1 MAAEI
6 YASAAGTI
14 AQIWILSEL
23 FPRKQSVKKVYIV
36 GWILLNF
43 CIAHFVLLPNIW
55 QSLLGMGV
63 MLLMSCIML
72 EGKTEQKMLVIIAC
86 NVFMILVSMLRGRIT
101 FFLSGKSINEI
112 SIQGSESLA
121 RVLGIVLTNTLYLVT
136 AYILTRFFHDKIKLK
151 KEEYIIIIIFYIIF
165 LIVVLL
171 SIAMSRN
178 VDFSLIWQ
186 KTFLILDMLM
196 FIANIIV
203 LKMIFHIN
211 QQNHYEMENALL
223 HMQIMQQEK
232 RIREEE
238 KNYREVQLLRHDL
251 KRYLVTY
258 RQLLQDGKYEVIE
271 ADIDKILG
279 KRLNTNHCVYTENTI
294 LNAVICEKM
303 EQCSIKNIKI
313 EVQVNADKD
322 MDSIEYG
329 VVLSNL
335 LDNAIEAEEQEKE
348 ENRYICLNI
357 GVEQNMI
364 HLVVSNYIS
373 ESVLQN
379 NALLETSKKNKQLHG
394 IGLRGVKEFVNNKEG
409 EIEIFEENQMF
420 VVHIC
425 VCVYSMP
432 KMGKVRQI
440 Y

>member
-1 MAAEI
+1 MEVVSMAAEI

-121 RVLGIVLTNTLYLVT
+121 RVLGIVLTNTLYLLT
-136 AYILTRFFHDKIKLK
+136 AYILTCFFHDKIKLK
-151 KEEYIIIIIFYIIF
+151 KEEYIIIIIYYIIF

-223 HMQIMQQEK
+223 YMQITQHEK

-258 RQLLQDGKYEVIE
+258 RQLLQEGKYEVIE

-409 EIEIFEENQMF
+409 EIEIFEENHMF

-425 VCVYSMP
+425 VCV
-432 KMGKVRQI
+432 
-440 Y
+440 

>member
-101 FFLSGKSINEI
+101 FFLSGESINEI

-186 KTFLILDMLM
+186 KTFWILDMLM

-223 HMQIMQQEK
+223 HMQITQQEK

-258 RQLLQDGKYEVIE
+258 RQLLQEGKYEVIE

-329 VVLSNL
+329 VMLSNL

-409 EIEIFEENQMF
+409 EIEIFEENHMF

-425 VCVYSMP
+425 VCV
-432 KMGKVRQI
+432 
-440 Y
+440 

>member
-101 FFLSGKSINEI
+101 FFLSGESINEI

-223 HMQIMQQEK
+223 YMQITQQEK

-258 RQLLQDGKYEVIE
+258 RQLLQEGKYEVIE

-409 EIEIFEENQMF
+409 EIEIFEENHMF
-420 VVHIC
+420 VVHLNSFLKFPC
-425 VCVYSMP
+425 EGES
-432 KMGKVRQI
+432 
-440 Y
+440 

>member
-1 MAAEI
+1 MEVVSMAAEI

-121 RVLGIVLTNTLYLVT
+121 RVLGIVLTNTLYLLT
-136 AYILTRFFHDKIKLK
+136 AYILTCFFHDKIKLK
-151 KEEYIIIIIFYIIF
+151 KEEYIIIIIYYIIF

-223 HMQIMQQEK
+223 YMQITQQEK

-364 HLVVSNYIS
+364 HLVMSNYIS

-379 NALLETSKKNKQLHG
+379 NVLLETSKKNKQLHG

-409 EIEIFEENQMF
+409 EIEIFEENHMF

-425 VCVYSMP
+425 VCV
-432 KMGKVRQI
+432 
-440 Y
+440 

>member
-1 MAAEI
+1 MEVVSMAAEI

-223 HMQIMQQEK
+223 HMQITQQEK

-258 RQLLQDGKYEVIE
+258 RQLLQDGKYEIIE

-303 EQCSIKNIKI
+303 EQCSIKTIKI

-329 VVLSNL
+329 VMLSNL

-409 EIEIFEENQMF
+409 EIEIFEENHML

-425 VCVYSMP
+425 VCV
-432 KMGKVRQI
+432 
-440 Y
+440 

>member
-1 MAAEI
+1 MEVVSMAAEI

-101 FFLSGKSINEI
+101 FFLSGESINEI

-223 HMQIMQQEK
+223 HMQITQQEK

-258 RQLLQDGKYEVIE
+258 RQLLQEGKYEVIE

-294 LNAVICEKM
+294 LHAVICEKM

-409 EIEIFEENQMF
+409 EIEIFKENHMF

-425 VCVYSMP
+425 VCV
-432 KMGKVRQI
+432 
-440 Y
+440 

>member
-1 MAAEI
+1 MEVVSMAAEI

-43 CIAHFVLLPNIW
+43 CIAHFVLLPNTW

-72 EGKTEQKMLVIIAC
+72 EGRTEQKMLVIIAC

-101 FFLSGKSINEI
+101 FFLSGESINEI

-151 KEEYIIIIIFYIIF
+151 KEEYIIIIIYYIIF

-223 HMQIMQQEK
+223 YMQITQQEK

-258 RQLLQDGKYEVIE
+258 RQLLQEGKYEVIE

-348 ENRYICLNI
+348 ENRYICLNM

-409 EIEIFEENQMF
+409 EIEIFEENHMF

-425 VCVYSMP
+425 VCV
-432 KMGKVRQI
+432 
-440 Y
+440 

>member
-1 MAAEI
+1 MEVVSMAAEI

-121 RVLGIVLTNTLYLVT
+121 RVLGIVLTNTLYLLT
-136 AYILTRFFHDKIKLK
+136 AYILTCFFHDKIKLK
-151 KEEYIIIIIFYIIF
+151 KEEYIIIIIYYIIF

-223 HMQIMQQEK
+223 YMQITQQEK

-258 RQLLQDGKYEVIE
+258 RQLLQEGKYEVIE

-335 LDNAIEAEEQEKE
+335 LDNAIEAEKQEKE

-409 EIEIFEENQMF
+409 EIEIFEENHMF

-425 VCVYSMP
+425 VCV
-432 KMGKVRQI
+432 
-440 Y
+440 

>member
-1 MAAEI
+1 MEVVSMAAEI

-43 CIAHFVLLPNIW
+43 CIAHFVLLPNRW

-72 EGKTEQKMLVIIAC
+72 EGKTEQKMLVIIVC

-101 FFLSGKSINEI
+101 FFLSGESINEI

-151 KEEYIIIIIFYIIF
+151 KEEYIIIIIYYIIF

-223 HMQIMQQEK
+223 YMQITQQEK

-238 KNYREVQLLRHDL
+238 KTIGKFNY
-251 KRYLVTY
+251 
-258 RQLLQDGKYEVIE
+258 
-271 ADIDKILG
+271 
-279 KRLNTNHCVYTENTI
+279 CV
-294 LNAVICEKM
+294 
-303 EQCSIKNIKI
+303 
-313 EVQVNADKD
+313 
-322 MDSIEYG
+322 
-329 VVLSNL
+329 
-335 LDNAIEAEEQEKE
+335 
-348 ENRYICLNI
+348 
-357 GVEQNMI
+357 MI
-364 HLVVSNYIS
+364 
-373 ESVLQN
+373 
-379 NALLETSKKNKQLHG
+379 
-394 IGLRGVKEFVNNKEG
+394 
-409 EIEIFEENQMF
+409 
-420 VVHIC
+420 
-425 VCVYSMP
+425 
-432 KMGKVRQI
+432 
-440 Y
+440 

>member
-1 MAAEI
+1 MEVVSMAAEI

-72 EGKTEQKMLVIIAC
+72 EGKTEQKMLVIIVC

-112 SIQGSESLA
+112 SIQGSEGLA
-121 RVLGIVLTNTLYLVT
+121 RVLGILLTNTLYLVT

-151 KEEYIIIIIFYIIF
+151 KEEYIIVIIFYIIF

-223 HMQIMQQEK
+223 YMQITQQEK

-258 RQLLQDGKYEVIE
+258 RQLLQEGKYEVIE

-409 EIEIFEENQMF
+409 EIEIFEENHMF

-425 VCVYSMP
+425 VCV
-432 KMGKVRQI
+432 
-440 Y
+440 

>member
-121 RVLGIVLTNTLYLVT
+121 RVLGIVLTNTLYLLT
-136 AYILTRFFHDKIKLK
+136 AYILTCFFHDKIKLK
-151 KEEYIIIIIFYIIF
+151 KEEYIIIIIYYIIF

-223 HMQIMQQEK
+223 YMQITQQEK

-364 HLVVSNYIS
+364 HLVMSNYIS

-379 NALLETSKKNKQLHG
+379 NVLLETSKKNKQLHG

-409 EIEIFEENQMF
+409 EIEIFEENHMF

-425 VCVYSMP
+425 VCV
-432 KMGKVRQI
+432 
-440 Y
+440 

>member
-1 MAAEI
+1 MEVVSMAAEI

-121 RVLGIVLTNTLYLVT
+121 RVLGILLTNTLYLVT

-151 KEEYIIIIIFYIIF
+151 KEEYIIVIIFYIIF

-223 HMQIMQQEK
+223 YMQITQQEK

-258 RQLLQDGKYEVIE
+258 RQLLQEGKYEVIE

-294 LNAVICEKM
+294 VNAVICEKM

-409 EIEIFEENQMF
+409 EIEIFEENHMF

-425 VCVYSMP
+425 VCV
-432 KMGKVRQI
+432 
-440 Y
+440 

>member
-151 KEEYIIIIIFYIIF
+151 KEEYIIIIIYYIIF

-223 HMQIMQQEK
+223 YMQITQQEK

-258 RQLLQDGKYEVIE
+258 RQLLQEGKYEVIE

-335 LDNAIEAEEQEKE
+335 MDNAIEAEEQEKE

-409 EIEIFEENQMF
+409 EIEIFEENHMF

-425 VCVYSMP
+425 VCV
-432 KMGKVRQI
+432 
-440 Y
+440 

>member
-1 MAAEI
+1 MEVVSMAAEI

-72 EGKTEQKMLVIIAC
+72 EGRTEQKMLVIIAC

-101 FFLSGKSINEI
+101 FFLSGESINEI

-121 RVLGIVLTNTLYLVT
+121 RVLGIVLTNTLYLLT
-136 AYILTRFFHDKIKLK
+136 AYILTCFFHDKIKLK
-151 KEEYIIIIIFYIIF
+151 KEEYIIIIIYYIIF

-223 HMQIMQQEK
+223 YMQITQQEK

-258 RQLLQDGKYEVIE
+258 RQLLQEGKYEVIE

-294 LNAVICEKM
+294 RNAVICEKM

-348 ENRYICLNI
+348 ENRYICLNM

-364 HLVVSNYIS
+364 HLVVSNYIA

-409 EIEIFEENQMF
+409 EIEIFEENHMF

-425 VCVYSMP
+425 VCV
-432 KMGKVRQI
+432 
-440 Y
+440 

>member
-1 MAAEI
+1 MEVVSMAAEI

-121 RVLGIVLTNTLYLVT
+121 RVLGILLTNTLYLVT

-151 KEEYIIIIIFYIIF
+151 KEEYIIVIIFYIIF

-223 HMQIMQQEK
+223 YMQITQQEK

-258 RQLLQDGKYEVIE
+258 RQLLQEGKYEVIE

-379 NALLETSKKNKQLHG
+379 NTLLETSKKNKQLHG

-409 EIEIFEENQMF
+409 EIEIFEENHMF

-425 VCVYSMP
+425 VCV
-432 KMGKVRQI
+432 
-440 Y
+440 

>member
-101 FFLSGKSINEI
+101 FFLSGESINEI

-151 KEEYIIIIIFYIIF
+151 KEEYIITTIFYIIF

-223 HMQIMQQEK
+223 HMQITQQEN

-258 RQLLQDGKYEVIE
+258 RQLLQEGKYEVIE

-409 EIEIFEENQMF
+409 EIEIFEENHMF

-425 VCVYSMP
+425 VCV
-432 KMGKVRQI
+432 
-440 Y
+440 

>member
-1 MAAEI
+1 MEVVSMAAEI

-121 RVLGIVLTNTLYLVT
+121 RVLGILLTNTLYLVT

-151 KEEYIIIIIFYIIF
+151 KEEYIIVIIFYIIF

-223 HMQIMQQEK
+223 YMQITQQEK

-313 EVQVNADKD
+313 EMQVNADKD

-409 EIEIFEENQMF
+409 EIEIFEENHMF

-425 VCVYSMP
+425 VCV
-432 KMGKVRQI
+432 
-440 Y
+440 

>member
-1 MAAEI
+1 MEVVSMATEI

-72 EGKTEQKMLVIIAC
+72 EGRTEQKMLVIIAC

-101 FFLSGKSINEI
+101 FFLSGESINEI

-223 HMQIMQQEK
+223 HMQITQQEK

-258 RQLLQDGKYEVIE
+258 RQLLQEGKYEVIE

-348 ENRYICLNI
+348 ENRYICLNM

-409 EIEIFEENQMF
+409 EIEIFKENHMF

-425 VCVYSMP
+425 VCV
-432 KMGKVRQI
+432 
-440 Y
+440 

>member
-1 MAAEI
+1 MEVVSMDAEI

-72 EGKTEQKMLVIIAC
+72 EGRTEQKMLVIIAC

-101 FFLSGKSINEI
+101 FFLSGESINEI

-151 KEEYIIIIIFYIIF
+151 KEEYIIIIIYYIIF

-223 HMQIMQQEK
+223 YMQITQQEK

-258 RQLLQDGKYEVIE
+258 RQLLQEGKYEVIE

-348 ENRYICLNI
+348 ENRYICLNM

-364 HLVVSNYIS
+364 HLVVSNYIA

-409 EIEIFEENQMF
+409 EIEIFEENHMF

-425 VCVYSMP
+425 VCV
-432 KMGKVRQI
+432 
-440 Y
+440 

>member
-121 RVLGIVLTNTLYLVT
+121 RVLGIVLTNTLYLLT
-136 AYILTRFFHDKIKLK
+136 AYILTCFFHDKIKLK
-151 KEEYIIIIIFYIIF
+151 KEEYIIIIIYYIIF

-223 HMQIMQQEK
+223 YMQITQQEK

-258 RQLLQDGKYEVIE
+258 RQLLQEGKYEVIE

-357 GVEQNMI
+357 VVEQNMI

-409 EIEIFEENQMF
+409 EIEIFEENHMF

-425 VCVYSMP
+425 VCV
-432 KMGKVRQI
+432 
-440 Y
+440 

>member
-1 MAAEI
+1 MEVVSMAAEI

-72 EGKTEQKMLVIIAC
+72 EGRTEQKMLVIIAC

-101 FFLSGKSINEI
+101 FFLSGESINEI
-112 SIQGSESLA
+112 SIQGSGSLA

-151 KEEYIIIIIFYIIF
+151 KEEYIIIIIYYIIF

-223 HMQIMQQEK
+223 YMQITQQEK

-258 RQLLQDGKYEVIE
+258 RQLLQEGKYEVIE

-313 EVQVNADKD
+313 GVQVNADKD

-409 EIEIFEENQMF
+409 EIEIFEENHMF

-425 VCVYSMP
+425 VCV
-432 KMGKVRQI
+432 
-440 Y
+440 

>member
-1 MAAEI
+1 MEVVSMAAEI

-121 RVLGIVLTNTLYLVT
+121 RVLGILLTNTLYLVT

-151 KEEYIIIIIFYIIF
+151 KEEYIIVIIFYIIF

-223 HMQIMQQEK
+223 YMQITQQEK

-258 RQLLQDGKYEVIE
+258 RQLLQEGKYEVIE

-335 LDNAIEAEEQEKE
+335 LVNAIEAEEQEKE

-364 HLVVSNYIS
+364 HLVVSNYIA

-379 NALLETSKKNKQLHG
+379 NTLLETSKKNKQLHG
-394 IGLRGVKEFVNNKEG
+394 IGLRGVKEFVKNKKG
-409 EIEIFEENQMF
+409 EIEIFEENHMF

-425 VCVYSMP
+425 VCV
-432 KMGKVRQI
+432 
-440 Y
+440 